1 MDTKTKILIG
11 LVVLVVI
18 SAIMS
23 SFSGEGDEEQQVELD
38 AGRGGNGA
46 AAAAATTVTDSSA
59 ETTAA
64 MVVDDEETDNR
75 VAAVAKFKS
84 EIVDPLADPQ
94 TLEAATK
101 LMMKKFD
108 LDDDGKI
115 SASEIPD
122 GDLKTEMMGYDLNG
136 DDILSMDEF
145 REYTKNR

>member
-23 SFSGEGDEEQQVELD
+23 SFSGEGDEEQVELD
-38 AGRGGNGA
+38 ADRGGNGA

-64 MVVDDEETDNR
+64 MVVDEETDDR

>member
-23 SFSGEGDEEQQVELD
+23 SFSGEGDEEQVELD
-38 AGRGGNGA
+38 ADRGGNGA
-46 AAAAATTVTDSSA
+46 AAVTTVTDSSA

-64 MVVDDEETDNR
+64 MVVDEETDDR

-84 EIVDPLADPQ
+84 EIVDPLTDPQ

-145 REYTKNR
+145 REYAKNR

>member
-64 MVVDDEETDNR
+64 MVVDEETDDR
-75 VAAVAKFKS
+75 VAAIAKFKS

>member
-23 SFSGEGDEEQQVELD
+23 SFSGEGDEKQVELD
-38 AGRGGNGA
+38 ADRGGNGA

-64 MVVDDEETDNR
+64 MVVDEETDDR
-75 VAAVAKFKS
+75 VAAIAKFKS

-145 REYTKNR
+145 REYAKNR

>member
-23 SFSGEGDEEQQVELD
+23 SFSGEGDEEQVELD
-38 AGRGGNGA
+38 ADRGGNGA

-64 MVVDDEETDNR
+64 MVVDEETDDR
-75 VAAVAKFKS
+75 VAAIAKFKS

-145 REYTKNR
+145 REYAKNR

>member
-23 SFSGEGDEEQQVELD
+23 SFSGEGDEEQVELD
-38 AGRGGNGA
+38 ADRGGNGA
-46 AAAAATTVTDSSA
+46 TAAAATTVTDSSA

-64 MVVDDEETDNR
+64 MVVDEETDDR
-75 VAAVAKFKS
+75 VAAIAKFKS

-145 REYTKNR
+145 REYAKNR

>member
-23 SFSGEGDEEQQVELD
+23 SFSGEGDEEQVELD
-38 AGRGGNGA
+38 ADRGGNGA
-46 AAAAATTVTDSSA
+46 AAVTTVTDSSA

-64 MVVDDEETDNR
+64 MVVDEETDDR

-145 REYTKNR
+145 REYAKNR

>member
-59 ETTAA
+59 ET

-115 SASEIPD
+115 SASEIHD

>member
-38 AGRGGNGA
+38 ADRGGNGA

-59 ETTAA
+59 ET
-64 MVVDDEETDNR
+64 MVVDDEETDDR
-75 VAAVAKFKS
+75 VAAIAKFKS

>member
-23 SFSGEGDEEQQVELD
+23 SFSGEGDEEQVELD
-38 AGRGGNGA
+38 ADRGGNGA

-64 MVVDDEETDNR
+64 MVVGDEETDNR

>member
-23 SFSGEGDEEQQVELD
+23 SFSGEGDEEQVELD
-38 AGRGGNGA
+38 ANRGGNGA

-64 MVVDDEETDNR
+64 MVVDEETDDR
-75 VAAVAKFKS
+75 VAAITKFKS

-94 TLEAATK
+94 TMEAATK

-145 REYTKNR
+145 REYAKNR

>member
-23 SFSGEGDEEQQVELD
+23 SFSGEGDEEQVELD
-38 AGRGGNGA
+38 ADRGGNGV
-46 AAAAATTVTDSSA
+46 VTDSSA

-64 MVVDDEETDNR
+64 MVVDEETDDR
-75 VAAVAKFKS
+75 VAAIAKFKS

-145 REYTKNR
+145 REYAKNR

>member
-23 SFSGEGDEEQQVELD
+23 SFSGEGDEEQVELD
-38 AGRGGNGA
+38 ADRGGNGA

-64 MVVDDEETDNR
+64 MVVDEETDDR
-75 VAAVAKFKS
+75 VAAIAKFKS

-94 TLEAATK
+94 TMEAATK

-145 REYTKNR
+145 REYAKNR

>member
-38 AGRGGNGA
+38 TSRGGNGA
-46 AAAAATTVTDSSA
+46 AAVTTATDS
-59 ETTAA
+59 TTA
-64 MVVDDEETDNR
+64 MVVDEETDDR

-84 EIVDPLADPQ
+84 EIVDPLADPR

-145 REYTKNR
+145 REYAKNR